1 MQCRPACGA
10 CCIAPSI
17 ALPYHGMPNGK
28 AAGEACVHL
37 HESMRCLLF
46 GDPRRPDCCSSFAAE
61 TRICGADRDQAL
73 LTLGE
78 LETLTLAREAA
89 GDV

>member
-17 ALPYHGMPNGK
+17 ARAYHGMPNGK
-28 AAGEACVHL
+28 AADEACVHL
-37 HESMRCLLF
+37 DESMRCLLF
-46 GDPRRPDCCSSFAAE
+46 GDPRRPACCSSFTAE
-61 TRICGADRDQAL
+61 AGVCGADREQAL
-73 LTLGE
+73 ALLGG
-78 LETLTLAREAA
+78 LETLTLAQVAT